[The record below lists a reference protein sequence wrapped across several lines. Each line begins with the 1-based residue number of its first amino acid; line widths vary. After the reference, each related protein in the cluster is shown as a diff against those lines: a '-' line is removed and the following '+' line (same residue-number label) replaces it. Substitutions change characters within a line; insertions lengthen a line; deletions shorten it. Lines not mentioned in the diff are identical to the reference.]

1 MDLRQLSTG
10 QAAGSHSESL
20 ESNPER
26 RDPIDCM
33 ASFLKPTYGSKG
45 RRPTA
50 IARRRGVWGRVLVV
64 ALVAA
69 TGLAGQAP
77 AAHADGARDQQW
89 YLDRMDVDKIWKK
102 TTGEGIKIAVIDSG
116 VNPSTPSL
124 RGQVLPGR
132 DASIPEGG
140 GPDTSD
146 RTGQGTTTAELI
158 AGTGK
163 GGGLQGL
170 APGAKIIPIRV
181 PMLKHDE
188 LPSIYDHL
196 DQAIRMALKLDAKI
210 ITISLGSQY
219 AIGAGLTGQN
229 YSLQDALAKDVLVFA
244 GSGDN
249 AKKGNK
255 PLFPAQY
262 LEVVSVAAT
271 DPEGRVAGFSQHGER
286 VNISAPGTDIPRWCD
301 ASFQRYCPGGGGTHV
316 SAALAS
322 AAAALIWSLH
332 PDWTASQVLRVMYDS
347 AGRGD
352 DWEPGTVSSYV
363 GYGVIRPGA
372 HINRGLGNPG
382 APDRGEMPK
391 FIQPVDYVPTTLPPT
406 PAKTTESETPP
417 SSQTA
422 PTPPTSTTTAN
433 DRKPKTPMLLA
444 AGAATAMVLT
454 VVAVWGVRRVRRS
467 G

>member
-1 MDLRQLSTG
+1 
-10 QAAGSHSESL
+10 
-20 ESNPER
+20 
-26 RDPIDCM
+26 
-33 ASFLKPTYGSKG
+33 
-45 RRPTA
+45 
-50 IARRRGVWGRVLVV
+50 
-64 ALVAA
+64 
-69 TGLAGQAP
+69 
-77 AAHADGARDQQW
+77 
-89 YLDRMDVDKIWKK
+89 MDVDKIWEK

-188 LPSIYDHL
+188 LPNIYDHL

-229 YSLQDALAKDVLVFA
+229 YALQDALAKDVLVFA

-249 AKKGNK
+249 AKEGNK
-255 PLFPAQY
+255 PLAPARY
-262 LEVVSVAAT
+262 LEVVSVAST
-271 DPEGRVAGFSQHGER
+271 TPEGKVADFSQHGD
-286 VNISAPGTDIPRWCD
+286 VNISAPGTGIPRWCD
-301 ASFQRYCPGGGGTHV
+301 ASFQRYCPDGGGTHT

-322 AAAALIWSLH
+322 ATAALIWSLH

-352 DWEPGTVSSYV
+352 DWKPGTVSTYA

-382 APDRGEMPK
+382 APDRGRMPK
-391 FIQPVDYVPTTLPPT
+391 FIQPVNHVPTTPPAT
-406 PAKTTESETPP
+406 PTRTPESKP
-417 SSQTA
+417 SSAPAPKPA
-422 PTPPTSTTTAN
+422 PTAASPARPNTSV
-433 DRKPKTPMLLA
+433 LLA
-444 AGAATAMVLT
+444 VGAAAALALT
-454 VVAVWGVRRVRRS
+454 GAGVWGVRRIRRS
-467 G
+467 

>member
-1 MDLRQLSTG
+1 
-10 QAAGSHSESL
+10 
-20 ESNPER
+20 
-26 RDPIDCM
+26 M
-33 ASFLKPTYGSKG
+33 ALFLKPIHGT
-45 RRPTA
+45 RR
-50 IARRRGVWGRVLVV
+50 RRAATVSRHRGVWGRALAV

-69 TGLAGQAP
+69 AGLAGQAP
-77 AAHADGARDQQW
+77 VAHADGVRDQQW
-89 YLDRMDVDKIWKK
+89 YLDRMGVDKIWKK

-124 RGQVLPGR
+124 KGQVLPGR
-132 DASIPEGG
+132 DASIPKGG

-181 PMLKHDE
+181 PMMKHDE
-188 LPSIYDHL
+188 LPSMYDHL
-196 DQAIRMALKLDAKI
+196 DQAIRMALELDAKI
-210 ITISLGSQY
+210 ITISLGNQY
-219 AIGAGLTGQN
+219 AIGSGLTGQN
-229 YSLQDALAKDVLVFA
+229 YALQDALAKNVLVFA

-255 PLFPAQY
+255 ALAPARY

-271 DPEGRVAGFSQHGER
+271 TPEGRVASFSQHGDD
-286 VNISAPGTDIPRWCD
+286 VNISAPGTNIPRWCD
-301 ASFQRYCPGGGGTHV
+301 ASFQRYCPDGGGTHT

-322 AAAALIWSLH
+322 ASAALIWSLH

-347 AGRGD
+347 AGRGEG
-352 DWEPGTVSSYV
+352 WAPGEVSNYL

-382 APDRGEMPK
+382 APDRGKMPK
-391 FIQPVDYVPTTLPPT
+391 FIYPIGYVPTTPPPT
-406 PAKTTESETPP
+406 PAQTPKPTP
-417 SSQTA
+417 SQVSASKPA
-422 PTPPTSTTTAN
+422 PTAVSTTQP
-433 DRKPKTPMLLA
+433 DTPVLLA
-444 AGAATAMVLT
+444 AGAAAALMLT
-454 VVAVWGVRRVRRS
+454 GAVVWAVRRRRRS